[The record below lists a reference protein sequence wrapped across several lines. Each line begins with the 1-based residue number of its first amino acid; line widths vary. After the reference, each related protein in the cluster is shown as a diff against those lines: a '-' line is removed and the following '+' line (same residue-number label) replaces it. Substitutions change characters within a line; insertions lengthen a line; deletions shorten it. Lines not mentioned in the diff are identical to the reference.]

1 MEGEKKGCKGT
12 ELAANVAMSGDK
24 TRAMGPSAFFVRV
37 FLVRAFLVHFCR
49 ALLVLLVHFC
59 THARAAWRLALAH
72 CCMPLAHNSMP
83 AASSGTTSATN
94 PKPNCRAPDNW
105 VEGLGFRV

>member
-1 MEGEKKGCKGT
+1 MEGEKKGCKWT

-59 THARAAWRLALAH
+59 THAQRGTDGQLGVLTQQALQQGPGSSSCGRL
-72 CCMPLAHNSMP
+72 S
-83 AASSGTTSATN
+83 TTPS
-94 PKPNCRAPDNW
+94 
-105 VEGLGFRV
+105 